1 VIYFAIMAGWLFLG
15 LIFLSSLAAWLFAGS
30 VFILGVSGTLLV
42 AGWIRQK
49 SQSETE
55 QAKAH

>member
-1 VIYFAIMAGWLFLG
+1 MAGWLFLG